1 MRQAPFSR
9 AGLERL
15 KEPGTLRRNGGVWLV
30 ALGAALWGTNSI
42 LRVEMLHTFTSSQI
56 VFLEHLLLAIYALPV
71 LLLARGQLARLTAK
85 EWGAILFLS
94 WGGSGLATILFTAS
108 FQYGHPNLVLLLQK
122 VQPVFV
128 LLIARVMLKELLPRR
143 FGGNLLIAMIGTYL
157 VTYGFTLPWADFTDA
172 NGMAAMLAL
181 GAALLWGGSTVMGR
195 LVLGKMS
202 FETLTAARFLFA
214 LPFLYA
220 VVVISGEAVP
230 QMWNALG
237 DLDTLGNLVLQA
249 LLPGLFSLLLYYRGL
264 STTKASYATVAE
276 LAFPATGLLL
286 NWVALGSV
294 LTAGQAIGFLVIW
307 WAIYQLGK
315 GNEREA

>member
-9 AGLERL
+9 AGLKAL
-15 KEPGTLRRNGGVWLV
+15 QQPGTLRRNGGVWLV

-56 VFLEHLLLAIYALPV
+56 VFLEHLLLAVYALPV
-71 LLLARGQLARLTAK
+71 LIFARRQLARLTAK

-143 FGGNLLIAMIGTYL
+143 FGGYLLIAMIGTYL
-157 VTYGFTLPWADFTDA
+157 VTYGCTLPWADFTDA

-195 LVLGKMS
+195 LVLDKMS

-230 QMWNALG
+230 LMWNALG

-264 STTKASYATVAE
+264 STTTASYATVAE

-286 NWVALGSV
+286 NWIALGAV